1 MWGVLKKPPTGP
13 GVAHCATLAKCLP
26 DKLLWLAA
34 CSENSTKKDPGVEER
49 AILSCYLACAVLD
62 CSMGMKSGFYCLPW
76 TLGSYS
82 SPPVSHVLLESFYSC
97 STVLDHCGIISSSF
111 PEHNITPGC
120 QFLCRSSAGA
130 QGHFSPNGNERGVQT
145 SYRPPSLHTWCSKCR
160 SFLVAV
166 FPSLN
171 NKWYI
176 FKKRAAGCQTE
187 GLPGAGNEN
196 KPFSLFLF
204 VVVLPAKNVYFSW
217 NRLTAH

>member
-1 MWGVLKKPPTGP
+1 MWGDLKKPPTGP

-49 AILSCYLACAVLD
+49 AILS
-62 CSMGMKSGFYCLPW
+62 W

-145 SYRPPSLHTWCSKCR
+145 SYRPPSLHTWCSKGHGNIKLMRKCR

-166 FPSLN
+166 FPSLY
-171 NKWYI
+171 NKWYS